1 MTESNLNLF
10 HQHACH
16 LRLCKPALYGVS
28 CALTVLLFQCTATA
42 AIADELFGLGGMV
55 QSQNVEKNDSS
66 YSWQLEYRE
75 QLNEHFTASLSY
87 LNEGH
92 IPAHHRDG
100 HSLQLWMNTDVVE
113 RRLALSVG
121 VGPYYYFDT
130 TVPSTSSTAYTNEH
144 GFGAAFSLA
153 SILRTETPWLFQLRA
168 NWIQTFG
175 RMNTVSALV
184 GVGYQLDKPSQ
195 PKPSYDRQERWDQTC
210 NNEITLLVG
219 RTITNSFDSERS
231 TALSIEYRRRLLNY
245 LDWTLSWLHE
255 GDNRLIRRD
264 GVASQL
270 WVVKNFMDERI
281 SLGLGAGAYLAID
294 QQANHYQDSDRVISA
309 ISTLTG
315 SYHLTSRW
323 SLRASWNRIVTN
335 YDRDTD
341 VIMGGVGYRF

>member
-10 HQHACH
+10 HQYTCH
-16 LRLCKPALYGVS
+16 LRLYKPALYGAS

-55 QSQNVEKNDSS
+55 QSQNAEKNDSS

-144 GFGAAFSLA
+144 GFGAAFSFA

-168 NWIQTFG
+168 NCIQTFG

-270 WVVKNFMDERI
+270 WVVKILWMNE
-281 SLGLGAGAYLAID
+281 
-294 QQANHYQDSDRVISA
+294 
-309 ISTLTG
+309 
-315 SYHLTSRW
+315 
-323 SLRASWNRIVTN
+323 
-335 YDRDTD
+335 
-341 VIMGGVGYRF
+341 